1 MNRKG
6 FTLIELLIVVAII
19 GIIAA
24 IAVPTLLSTRGA
36 AAQNKAKAT
45 LRTISSAE
53 AAYYARFDG
62 YATLATLA
70 DAATAGGPYLDSRFA
85 SGYDD
90 GTVVIL
96 DDGPADGDQAF
107 LFTATVTIGT
117 DEQTYTVDQSGEIV
131 KTS

>member
-45 LRTISSAE
+45 LRTLSSAE
-53 AAYYARFDG
+53 AAYYARFNEYG
-62 YATLATLA
+62 SMATLA
-70 DAATAGGPYLDSRFA
+70 DAATAGGPYLDNRFA
-85 SGYDD
+85 AGYDD
-90 GTVVIL
+90 GSIVIPDDVV
-96 DDGPADGDQAF
+96 DGAQDF
-107 LFTATVTIGT
+107 LFTATVTIGG
-117 DEQTYTVDQSGEIV
+117 DVQVYTVDQSGEIMGP
-131 KTS
+131 

>member
-45 LRTISSAE
+45 LRTLSSAE
-53 AAYYARFDG
+53 AAYYARFNAYG
-62 YATLATLA
+62 SMATLA

-85 SGYDD
+85 TGYDD
-90 GTVVIL
+90 GSIVIP
-96 DDGPADGDQAF
+96 DSVADGDQS
-107 LFTATVTIGT
+107 FTFEATVTLGA
-117 DEQTYTVDQSGEIV
+117 DVHTYTVDQSGEIV
-131 KTS
+131 QTS